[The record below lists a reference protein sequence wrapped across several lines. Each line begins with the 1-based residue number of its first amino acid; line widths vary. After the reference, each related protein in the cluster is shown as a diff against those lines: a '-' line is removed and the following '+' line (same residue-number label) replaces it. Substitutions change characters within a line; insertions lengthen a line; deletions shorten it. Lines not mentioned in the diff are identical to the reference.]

1 MQFPN
6 VLQNK
11 YSLELRAEGMK
22 RYIRVACNSILI
34 LMVIIIIMQSSFI
47 IYDRQRSVLYTYL
60 VWFSKLD
67 RQGNGSLKRPHELL
81 KVTLLICCKSG
92 V

>member
-47 IYDRQRSVLYTYL
+47 IYDRQSSVLYTL
-60 VWFSKLD
+60 SCSVLKT
-67 RQGNGSLKRPHELL
+67 RQARKWIF
-81 KVTLLICCKSG
+81 KKTT
-92 V
+92 